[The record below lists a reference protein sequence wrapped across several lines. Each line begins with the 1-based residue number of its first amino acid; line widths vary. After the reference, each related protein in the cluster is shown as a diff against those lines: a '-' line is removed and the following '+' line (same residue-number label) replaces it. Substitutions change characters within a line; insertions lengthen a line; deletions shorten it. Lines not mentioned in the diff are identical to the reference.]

1 MAGGRP
7 VGEKP
12 TLRVEQSAF
21 ADGHLP
27 TDMQRLALPAD
38 DPGIGGHRS
47 CEVNLVFERD
57 RREAWLE
64 RSYDGCCHTGI
75 EQDGRVATMDE
86 SQGIVVLCRRYRG
99 EHDEPRLGSL
109 DVDIEKLEHRRTRQ
123 GTLHER
129 FEVFKTRE
137 SGNTLVCGRIH
148 GFYAAT
154 RSRSIITVFRSMRP
168 PPRRS
173 GVPPSCPNRRL
184 AKRIPLASMNCVG
197 AVTCRYV
204 MLRSSRSALVSAKSV
219 IRRARY
225 SEVLRPLKVR

>member
-99 EHDEPRLGSL
+99 EHDEPRLSSL
-109 DVDIEKLEHRRTRQ
+109 DVDIEKLEHRRTRN

-129 FEVFKTRE
+129 SEVLKTRE
-137 SGNTLVCGRIH
+137 SGNAFVCGRIH
-148 GFYAAT
+148 
-154 RSRSIITVFRSMRP
+154 
-168 PPRRS
+168 
-173 GVPPSCPNRRL
+173 
-184 AKRIPLASMNCVG
+184 
-197 AVTCRYV
+197 AV
-204 MLRSSRSALVSAKSV
+204 AFQLV
-219 IRRARY
+219 RARTSPS
-225 SEVLRPLKVR
+225 SELRTGRVLPSVAFAVWEHGSNPHR